1 MSADAGGDDAAVAE
15 ARVGVNAVAAAVVV
29 VVVAVVV
36 AVEASVVAVAGVG
49 CPTRTIARMW
59 KTLAFELGLYD
70 D

>member
-15 ARVGVNAVAAAVVV
+15 ARVGVNAVAAAV

>member
-1 MSADAGGDDAAVAE
+1 MVSADVGGDGAVVAE
-15 ARVGVNAVAAAVVV
+15 ARVGANAA
-29 VVVAVVV
+29 AVVV